1 MNVMMHTTPLAILG
15 FGFLL
20 GLRHALDIDHL
31 AAVSTILSERR
42 GLGSASLTGAL
53 WGLGH
58 TASLFAVALLV
69 IGLHAEISAPVSR
82 FLEFGVAMMLV
93 GLGVNLLLT
102 LRRGGQLHLHAHEHG
117 DAHVHAHPHLHA
129 PHEVHEPT
137 APHRTVGRKPF
148 FVGMVHG
155 LAGSGALM
163 LAVLATIPTPALAV
177 VYVLV
182 FGIGSIGGMIA
193 MSLLIGVPMA
203 MAAEHFASSE
213 RVVRACAA
221 VGSVAVGLMLAWE
234 IGVDAGLLL

>member
-1 MNVMMHTTPLAILG
+1 MHISPLPVLGLG
-15 FGFLL
+15 FVL

-42 GLGSASLTGAL
+42 GLRSASLTGAL

-58 TASLFAVALLV
+58 SVSLFAGAVLV
-69 IGLHAEISAPVSR
+69 IGLHLEIPPQLSR
-82 FLEFGVAMMLV
+82 ALEFGVAVMLV

-102 LRRGGQLHLHAHEHG
+102 LRRGGQLHLHTHDHSDG
-117 DAHVHAHPHLHA
+117 HLHVHPHVHAPDEA
-129 PHEVHEPT
+129 HEPA
-137 APHRTVGRKPF
+137 APHRLAGRKPF
-148 FVGMVHG
+148 LVGMIHG

-163 LAVLATIPTPALAV
+163 LAVLTTIPSPALAV

-182 FGIGSIGGMIA
+182 FGVGSIGGMIA

-203 MAAEHFASSE
+203 MAAERFASSE
-213 RVVRACAA
+213 RAVRTCAA
-221 VGSVAVGLMLAWE
+221 VGSVVVGLMLAWE